1 MRSRRNT
8 SRIDK
13 HEGARLEGERVADSW
28 GADHT
33 GRQTRQKRQG
43 QRKQKTT
50 QAAAVPA
57 SQSSKKLAAQI
68 LQMMKQVV
76 TTA

>member
-1 MRSRRNT
+1 M

-13 HEGARLEGERVADSW
+13 HEGARLEGERMADFW

-33 GRQTRQKRQG
+33 GRQTRQKRQD

-68 LQMMKQVV
+68 LQTMKQAV